1 VYKKVYKKTDE
12 VRSSTNGWKAKY
24 LWGVSISKGIKE
36 NIGYDYLWLREI

>member
-24 LWGVSISKGIKE
+24 L
-36 NIGYDYLWLREI
+36 